1 MDIGAFIF
9 KEAYAGRP
17 FPTLA
22 VAASGILLQTPETN
36 QAVVY
41 VATTKNGLEQ
51 PENRYML
58 LPGAPAIRV
67 YPTANLNELL
77 GAGKKGDLV
86 QYWGQAAAE
95 E

>member
-9 KEAYAGRP
+9 KEDFVCRQ
-17 FPTLA
+17 FPSML
-22 VAASGILLQTPETN
+22 VGASGILLQTPETN

-41 VATTKNGLEQ
+41 VATTKAGLEQ

-67 YPTANLNELL
+67 YPAANLNELL

-86 QYWGQAAAE
+86 QYWG
-95 E
+95 

>member
-9 KEAYAGRP
+9 KEDYVCRQ
-17 FPTLA
+17 FPSLA
-22 VAASGILLQTPETN
+22 VGTSGILIQTPATN
-36 QAVVY
+36 QGVVY
-41 VATTKNGLEQ
+41 VATTKDGLEQ

-58 LPGAPAIRV
+58 LSGAPAIRV

-86 QYWGQAAAE
+86 QYWG
-95 E
+95 